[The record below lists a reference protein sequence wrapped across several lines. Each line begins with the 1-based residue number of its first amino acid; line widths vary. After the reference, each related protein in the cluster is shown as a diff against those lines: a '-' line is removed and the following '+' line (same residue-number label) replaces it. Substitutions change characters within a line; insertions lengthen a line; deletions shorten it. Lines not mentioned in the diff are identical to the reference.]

1 MKKSEKKERADILL
15 EKAGLC
21 NSREEAAKLILSGKV
36 RIGRDHLVR
45 KTSELY
51 PADTEFIVAEDSQYV
66 SRGAYKLLPAIDKY
80 LPDMSGLVALDVGAS
95 TGGFTDLM
103 LQRNA
108 RKVYTVD
115 SGRGQ
120 LHLKLR
126 NDERVVV
133 YEQTNA
139 RLLKENFLPEKVDAL
154 TMDLSFISVTA
165 VLPAVNT
172 FLKKSSWTFILVKP
186 QFEAPKNKV
195 EKGGVVREQNVID
208 ECIGKVCVFCEN
220 ELSWIKKDIIPSP
233 IKGPKGNQ
241 EYIAVFRT

>member
-1 MKKSEKKERADILL
+1 MKKNEKKGRADILL
-15 EKAGLC
+15 ERAGFC
-21 NSREEAAKLILSGKV
+21 NCREEAAKLILSGKV
-36 RIGRDHLVR
+36 RIGNDHLVR

-51 PADTEFIVAEDSQYV
+51 PDDTEFTVSEDNQYV

-108 RKVYTVD
+108 RRVYAVD

-126 NDERVVV
+126 RDERVVV
-133 YEQTNA
+133 HEQTNA
-139 RLLKENFLPEKVDAL
+139 RLLKENFLPEKADVL

-165 VLPAVNT
+165 VLPAVNA
-172 FLKKSSWTFILVKP
+172 FLKKGARAFILIKP

-208 ECIGKVCVFCEN
+208 ECIGKVCNFCEK
-220 ELSWIKKDIIPSP
+220 ELSWIKNDIIASP

-241 EYIAVFRT
+241 EYIAVFRS

>member
-15 EKAGLC
+15 ERAGSC
-21 NSREEAAKLILSGKV
+21 SSREEAAKLILSGKV
-36 RIGRDHLVR
+36 RIGKDHLVR

-80 LPDMSGLVALDVGAS
+80 LPDMSGLIALDVGAS

-103 LQRNA
+103 LQHNTR
-108 RKVYTVD
+108 RVYTVD

-120 LHLKLR
+120 LHLKIR
-126 NDERVVV
+126 SDERVVV
-133 YEQTNA
+133 HEQTNA
-139 RLLKENFLPEKVDAL
+139 RLLKENFIPEKVDVI

-165 VLPAVNT
+165 VLPAVSA
-172 FLKKSSWTFILVKP
+172 FLKKEAWAFILIKP
-186 QFEAPKNKV
+186 QFEASKNEI

-208 ECIGKVCVFCEN
+208 KCIEKVSVFCEK